1 MIVSEKGE
9 NVYRV
14 NIYVETTIQAPAKKE
29 ARAMWLIE
37 FVREQNPFD
46 PVIRKGFVE
55 FAETTEDQ
63 ITLTALITALSRLT
77 KECEICIF
85 TKARNVLATLDTR
98 RFESWRVHKWVNSS
112 QNIVKNAELWEI
124 FTELLEKHN
133 WKTSI
138 ETHSFESLMKT
149 ELRTWQRA

>member
-1 MIVSEKGE
+1 M
-9 NVYRV
+9 YHV
-14 NIYVETTIQAPAKKE
+14 NIYIETTIKAPAKKE
-29 ARAMWLIE
+29 GRAMWLIE
-37 FVREQNPFD
+37 FVREANPLD

-63 ITLTALITALSRLT
+63 ITLTALINALLKLT

-98 RFESWRVHKWVNSS
+98 RYEGWRAHKWVNTS

-124 FTELLEKHN
+124 LTELLQKHT
-133 WKTSI
+133 WVTKI
-138 ETHSFESLMKT
+138 ETHSFESLMQT
-149 ELRTWQRA
+149 ELKTWQRA